1 MRSWDQVEEDWLRDA
16 DRNRRQ
22 KGRGN
27 KQREEMKNKI
37 WHTLVELQSKTGN
50 KKINTQTL
58 LDTTMDGII
67 LSQKNY

>member
-16 DRNRRQ
+16 DR
-22 KGRGN
+22 N